1 MYKQSVVKL
10 SENIIG
16 QIAAY
21 IIQNSAAL
29 TSSGLFDGKAGHA
42 LCLFEI
48 GRLTLDEKIEDSAFQ
63 IFQEALLSKTQSI
76 TFDNGLSGI
85 GYVLLYLIKHKHI
98 EADFNDL
105 FEKQHLHI
113 MKVIETSSYNAS
125 NISVLPY
132 LVIYREV
139 VKEDFVRV
147 NKAIESLIDN
157 AIRETS
163 DFLVPEKWFG
173 CTSKLAVVTRLNQLT
188 QAIFRLLS
196 LTNCKWGD
204 HSLLATFMQQLQ
216 HLYMHSYVAL
226 DMETFYYIHV
236 ICSRYDI
243 DITFPDIP
251 IEIDSIELSTMNLS
265 KIINLH
271 ILHHLDSS
279 MLRPDTPLPFDALDD
294 TIIED
299 CIYRF
304 IGSNNLL
311 CTYDS
316 GLLRIMIYYAL
327 LHDSKHECKEKYLE
341 LLA

>member
-1 MYKQSVVKL
+1 MQL
-10 SENIIG
+10 SKNTIG
-16 QIAAY
+16 QIATY

-29 TSSGLFDGKAGHA
+29 TASGLFEGKAGHA

-48 GRLTLDEKIEDSAFQ
+48 SRLTHDEKIEDSAFQ
-63 IFQEALLSKTQSI
+63 ILQEALLSKTQSI
-76 TFDNGLSGI
+76 TFGNGLSGI
-85 GYVLLYLIKHKHI
+85 GYVLLYLIKYKHI

-113 MKVIETSSYNAS
+113 MKVIETSSYNA
-125 NISVLPY
+125 NDISVLPY

-139 VKEDFVRV
+139 IKRDSARV
-147 NKAIESLIDN
+147 DKAIESLIDN
-157 AIRETS
+157 AIREIL
-163 DFLVPEKWFG
+163 DYLVPEKWLG
-173 CTSKLAVVTRLNQLT
+173 CTSKLAVITKLNQLA
-188 QAIFRLLS
+188 QALFRFLS
-196 LTNCKWGD
+196 LTYCRCGN
-204 HSLLATFMQQLQ
+204 HSSLATFMQQLQ

-226 DMETFYYIHV
+226 DVETLYYIHV
-236 ICSRYDI
+236 ICNRYDI
-243 DITFPDIP
+243 DITFSDIP

-279 MLRPDTPLPFDALDD
+279 MLRPDAPLPFDALDD

-299 CIYRF
+299 SIYRF

-327 LHDSKHECKEKYLE
+327 RHAPNHGCREKYLE